1 MNTTDQQTQGPAGR
15 QAGPDAFKTAL
26 DNAGDRVLA
35 AHTRLE
41 GCEIVGLIGA
51 GAFSV
56 VYLAYDYALARQVA
70 VKEYFPASLAARG
83 ANGRVA
89 VQAEADRE
97 LFEMGR
103 RSFLS
108 EARLLA
114 RFEAP
119 SLVKILRFW
128 EANGTAY
135 MAMPFHDGISL
146 QEAVGS
152 GRFDANEKRIRA
164 LLEQLFETVDML
176 HRADCYHPDIAPGN
190 ILLLAD
196 GRPLLM
202 DFGAARR
209 VLAAHT
215 GGPAAALRPGYAPIE
230 DYEDIPN
237 LKRGPWT
244 DVYALAAVAYFA
256 IVGTAPPPAVSRMA
270 RDTMTPAGQAGA
282 ARYGVPF
289 LAAID
294 KALAVMPQQ
303 RIQSVAEF
311 RRALGMPAQRKG
323 AVPLSPAD
331 GADVSTLRWPESAAG
346 RAAPPP
352 AARRGLAAWT
362 GGRPGPAKAAL
373 PLLAMAL
380 AAAAVYWGVQRT
392 DPVADTT
399 ATATA
404 TATPAATPTAPV
416 APVAAASDPAAA
428 VASNAGDLPGPVRAP
443 ATAPAGGD
451 PAAVTGQPMAT
462 APAAVIATPE
472 DSRWLVASSLNN
484 ASAYENYLADYP
496 NGRYAPMART
506 ALDGLRAGQAQALS
520 VTDAAM
526 QEESLWNAVRKIDKP
541 LAYESF
547 LRKYPNGRHAA
558 AARTSLARLRPSLA
572 DPRPVFDPPIV
583 DATRRPPFSGGPYN
597 APADRPP
604 AVAVAPATPAAPA
617 APAAAS
623 APPAPERLAAVR
635 PPETPPVQRT
645 PLPAEPAAEVEAEPE
660 TAPLPPASRT
670 GRTLRLANQTMTGN
684 FSPDPATGLV
694 SGSGRIVWDNGD
706 RFEGT
711 MVRGIKVGK
720 GEFLW
725 ANGQRYRGDWSRDQ
739 PNGKGTIQFPN
750 GDRYTGYMRNGL
762 PNGAGTLVFA
772 NGNRYQGEV
781 RDGQPNGSGSLTFS
795 NGNRYR
801 GEVRDG
807 LPQGTGSI
815 RFANGDSYSGAW
827 RQGRSNGQGRY
838 TWANGSYWEGEFR
851 DDVKTANGR
860 MVQAGDAPGVAS
872 TASPGEPPR
881 GSPAGEP
888 ASAESSLGGRVR

>member
-1 MNTTDQQTQGPAGR
+1 MNSTDQQTQGPAGR
-15 QAGPDAFKTAL
+15 QDGPDAFKTAL
-26 DNAGDRVLA
+26 DKAGGQVLA

-51 GAFSV
+51 GASSI

-70 VKEYFPASLAARG
+70 VKEYFPDALAARG
-83 ANGRVA
+83 ANGRVGL
-89 VQAEADRE
+89 QAGADRE
-97 LFEMGR
+97 LFEVGR

-152 GRFDANEKRIRA
+152 GRFDANEKRIRS

-256 IVGTAPPPAVSRMA
+256 IVGAPPPPAVSRMA

-282 ARYGVPF
+282 ARYGEPF

-323 AVPLSPAD
+323 AGPVSPAD
-331 GADVSTLRWPESAAG
+331 GADVSTLRWPEAAAG
-346 RAAPPP
+346 RAAQPQ
-352 AARRGLAAWT
+352 AARQGRPAWA
-362 GGRPGPAKAAL
+362 GGRSGPAKVAL
-373 PLLAMAL
+373 PLLALAL
-380 AAAAVYWGVQRT
+380 AAAAYWGVQRT
-392 DPVADTT
+392 DP
-399 ATATA
+399 
-404 TATPAATPTAPV
+404 AATTTTTTTTTV
-416 APVAAASDPAAA
+416 AGAADPAAA
-428 VASNAGDLPGPVRAP
+428 VAGNAGDPP
-443 ATAPAGGD
+443 D
-451 PAAVTGQPMAT
+451 PAAASAPASGEPAASTGQPMAM
-462 APAAVIATPE
+462 APSAVIATPE

-496 NGRYAPMART
+496 NGRYAPMARA
-506 ALDGLRAGQAQALS
+506 ALDGLRAGEAQALS
-520 VTDAAM
+520 VPDVAM

-558 AARTSLARLRPSLA
+558 AARNSLARLRPSIA
-572 DPRPVFDPPIV
+572 DPRPVFDAPVV

-604 AVAVAPATPAAPA
+604 AVTPPVASVAPAAPA
-617 APAAAS
+617 APAAVS
-623 APPAPERLAAVR
+623 APPAPERLAATR
-635 PPETPPVQRT
+635 QAEPPPAQRA
-645 PLPAEPAAEVEAEPE
+645 PLPAEPAAEVEPEPE
-660 TAPLPPASRT
+660 TPALPQASRT
-670 GRTLRLANQTMTGN
+670 GRTLRVANQTMTGN

-694 SGSGRIVWDNGD
+694 SGNGRIVWDNGD

-711 MVRGIKVGK
+711 MVRGIKEGK

-750 GDRYTGYMRNGL
+750 GDRYTGDMRNGL

-815 RFANGDSYSGAW
+815 RFANGDSYSGTW
-827 RQGRSNGQGRY
+827 RRGRSDGQGRY

-872 TASPGEPPR
+872 AATSGESPR
-881 GSPAGEP
+881 GSSAGEP
-888 ASAESSLGGRVR
+888 ADVGSNLGDRVR